1 MDYNTKR
8 KKMALP
14 EYGRNIQ
21 NMVDYLMTI
30 EDREK
35 RNKSAQTVID
45 VMGNLFPHFRDVQ
58 EFKHKLWDHLA
69 IMSDFQL
76 DIDYPYDPP
85 TPESLKERPNTVPYT
100 KHRIKHKHY
109 GRTMELLIQEA
120 DNFEGEERDIII
132 EQLANHMKKSYLS
145 WNKDAVEDHM
155 IFSDLEEMSHGKLKV
170 PEGTQLADAKTLVS
184 APKKKKI
191 KKKQGRIMGMRKQ
204 KKKKTKMKTK
214 MKTNKEKK
222 KIFQLARE

>member
-1 MDYNTKR
+1 MDYNTNR

-21 NMVDYLMTI
+21 SMVDYLLTI

-45 VMGNLFPHFRDVQ
+45 VMGNLFTHLRDIA

-85 TPESLKERPNTVPYT
+85 SPDILTEKPNRVPYSQNYI
-100 KHRIKHKHY
+100 RYKHY
-109 GRTMELLIQEA
+109 GRTMELMINKASEY
-120 DNFEGEERDIII
+120 EGEQREIMI
-132 EQLANHMKKSYLS
+132 EQLANHMKKSYLA
-145 WNKDAVEDHM
+145 WNKDAVTDDK
-155 IFSDLEEMSHGKLKV
+155 IFMDLDELSKGQLK
-170 PEGTQLADAKTLVS
+170 PTEGLQLADAKSLLG
-184 APKKKKI
+184 KKKKPKR
-191 KKKQGRIMGMRKQ
+191 KK
-204 KKKKTKMKTK
+204 
-214 MKTNKEKK
+214 
-222 KIFQLARE
+222 

>member
-1 MDYNTKR
+1 
-8 KKMALP
+8 MALP

-45 VMGNLFPHFRDVQ
+45 VMGNLFPHLRDVA

-85 TPESLKERPNTVPYT
+85 SPDILTEKPNKVPYSQNY
-100 KHRIKHKHY
+100 IKYKHY
-109 GRTMELLIQEA
+109 GRTMEKLIREA
-120 DNFEGEERDIII
+120 DKFEGEEREIII
-132 EQLANHMKKSYLS
+132 EQLANHMKKSYLA
-145 WNKDAVEDHM
+145 WNKDAVEDDK
-155 IFSDLEEMSHGKLKV
+155 IFMDLEELS
-170 PEGTQLADAKTLVS
+170 EGTLEPKEGLVLADARTLIG
-184 APKKKKI
+184 KKKKPQN
-191 KKKQGRIMGMRKQ
+191 KQQ
-204 KKKKTKMKTK
+204 NKKKK
-214 MKTNKEKK
+214 
-222 KIFQLARE
+222 